1 MVLEMLIITVEM
13 CFGLANVKV
22 GVNFNYHF
30 CESLIMKL
38 YTGCFSCLS

>member
-38 YTGCFSCLS
+38 YTGSMFFMS